1 MAHAYTVRLADG
13 KEYGPADLEA
23 LQAWKAEGRIG
34 PDTLV
39 WREGATDW
47 RPLSQVLE
55 TGELHAEV
63 ALMETVTVAP
73 RPSPAA
79 GMDLPPTTRPEPA
92 AAPPDAPKPNAA
104 VRPRSAPTPR
114 TARRPR
120 PSPWRIV
127 VPLVILAALVAGVRF
142 WWKAGQPAR
151 DRQRAEAE
159 IRSFGL
165 ADRRFAD
172 DLLGLRLEVPEGWI
186 VLRPDS
192 PFFHAPTAK
201 LRLAHPRLGA
211 FARLQAQGG
220 ARGTHSLDQVLDRA
234 LEDWRLFAD
243 GLQEKGRSDTTVGG
257 LPGKKAEV
265 SWSTEGQELRGAVT
279 VWRDGWN
286 EMALLAWGPG
296 SSATALNTATD
307 ALVSHLQ
314 MAGVAAGKIRAAADA
329 VAPVTPELSRASVE
343 ALVEGRL
350 AAGEATE
357 DLPQASIRVVSRGL
371 RALTGQESQEM
382 GLIYAQVYKP
392 LKEKER
398 ARLAAWLAQVRVGAA
413 VTPEEGQ
420 AMRQALTDGLLTLP
434 EEVRGRLQV
443 LNEKAVTAALAQP

>member
-1 MAHAYTVRLADG
+1 MAHAYTVRLPDG

-23 LQAWKAEGRIG
+23 LQAWRAEGRIG

-39 WREGATDW
+39 WREGAADW

-63 ALMETVTVAP
+63 ALAQTVTVAA

-79 GMDLPPTTRPEPA
+79 GMDPPSAAPPEPA
-92 AAPPDAPKPNAA
+92 LTPAEAPKPAPAA
-104 VRPRSAPTPR
+104 RPRPATPSR

-120 PSPWRIV
+120 PSPLRIV
-127 VPLVILAALVAGVRF
+127 VPVVILAALAAGAF
-142 WWKAGQPAR
+142 MWWKAGQPAR

-165 ADRRFAD
+165 PDRRFAD
-172 DLLGLRLEVPEGWI
+172 DLLGLRLDVPEGWI

-211 FARLQAQGG
+211 FGRLQAQVR
-220 ARGTHSLDQVLDRA
+220 AHDSPSLDDALGRA
-234 LEDWRLFAD
+234 VEDWRLFAE

-257 LPGKKAEV
+257 TPGKKAFV
-265 SWSTEGQELRGAVT
+265 SWSPDGQELRGTVT

-296 SSATALNTATD
+296 SSATEVNTATD

-329 VAPVTPELSRASVE
+329 VAPATPELSRASVL
-343 ALVEGRL
+343 ALVEERL
-350 AAGEATE
+350 AAAQSTD
-357 DLPQASIRVVSRGL
+357 DLPQSSIRVVSRGL

-382 GLIYAQVYKP
+382 GQIYNQVYKP

-398 ARLAAWLAQVRVGAA
+398 ARLAAWLAQVRSGAA
-413 VTPEEGQ
+413 VAPDEGQ
-420 AMRQALTDGLLTLP
+420 AMRQALSDGLLALP
-434 EEVRGRLQV
+434 EDLRARLQA